1 MSPLSPRQNYTDRL
15 EHYVIGSGPSG
26 VACASALV
34 RRGGRVRIADAGISI
49 EPARADL
56 VADLRRSPPGSW
68 TDSQVFQLKAGMRAS
83 AQGIPLKLAYGSD
96 FPYRDC
102 DRHLRVS
109 YHGVSVRPS
118 LARGGLSN
126 TWGAAM
132 MPYRE
137 PDIAD
142 WPIGLSELA
151 PHYVAAAELTGLSGK
166 SDDLEHLF
174 PLYRRQPAALNLSRQ
189 ATLLLTALGRHRTEL
204 TRAGIH
210 FGQAR
215 VAVQA
220 ALPQQSNGCVYCGLC
235 MYGCPYGFI
244 YNAETTLQQLRMNPN
259 VSYEP
264 DIVITTLQESS
275 DSVRIEG
282 YHRLDS
288 SPYYVE
294 AERVYLACG
303 AIPTTQILLR
313 SLAVYDQ
320 DVWMKDNQYFLLP
333 LVLATA
339 AGDVAHESL
348 HTLSQVFLEILDT
361 SISPYT
367 VHLQLYSYNDL
378 IGQAVRQS
386 LGPAA
391 GLFGFLV
398 RSLESRLLII
408 QGYLHSAHSAR
419 IGVRLKKGPP
429 DSLEL
434 KADTNRDT
442 APIVRRVVRKLFRV
456 ARYLG
461 AFPLSPMLQI
471 AEPGRGFHTGGT
483 FPMRSHP
490 GTLESD
496 TLGRPLGFRRVHV
509 VDATVLPSIPATTIT
524 FSVMANAHRI
534 GWESMDLS

>member
-1 MSPLSPRQNYTDRL
+1 MSALGPRDVHTGRL
-15 EHYVIGSGPSG
+15 EYYVIGSGPAG
-26 VACASALV
+26 VACAAALV
-34 RRGGRVRIADAGISI
+34 QRGGRVRIVDAGISI
-49 EPARADL
+49 EPTRAQA
-56 VADLRRSPPGSW
+56 VALLQHSPPGSW
-68 TDSQVFQLKAGMRAS
+68 TDSQIAQLKTGTRAS
-83 AQGIPLKLAYGSD
+83 AKGIPLKLAYGSD

-102 DRHLRVS
+102 DRHLRVT
-109 YHGVSVRPS
+109 YQGVSVRPS

-137 PDIAD
+137 GDIAD

-151 PHYVAAAELTGLSGK
+151 RHYSAAAELTGLSAK
-166 SDDLEHLF
+166 RDDLEQLF
-174 PLYRRQPAALNLSRQ
+174 PLYRTSPAALNLSRQ
-189 ATLLLTALGRHRTEL
+189 ATLLLTALGRHRAEL

-215 VAVQA
+215 VAVQV
-220 ALPQQSNGCVYCGLC
+220 ALPQQSEGCVYCGLC
-235 MYGCPYGFI
+235 MYGCPYGYI
-244 YNAETTLQQLRMNPN
+244 YNSETTLQQLRTNPN

-264 DIVITTLQESS
+264 DIVVTALQECS
-275 DSVRIEG
+275 DGVRIEG
-282 YHRLDS
+282 YHRVDGA
-288 SPYYVE
+288 PYYVE
-294 AERVYLACG
+294 AERVYLASG

-333 LVLATA
+333 LVLASGA
-339 AGDVAHESL
+339 EDVTHEPL

-361 SISPYT
+361 AISPYT

-386 LGPAA
+386 LGPVAP
-391 GLFGFLV
+391 LFGFLA
-398 RSLESRLLII
+398 RSLERRLLII

-434 KADTNRDT
+434 KADKNAET
-442 APIVRRVVRKLFRV
+442 APIVRRVIRRLMRV
-456 ARYLG
+456 GRYLG
-461 AFPLSPMLQI
+461 AFPLWPMLQI

-483 FPMRSHP
+483 FPMRFHP
-490 GTLESD
+490 GALESD
-496 TLGRPLGFRRVHV
+496 TLGRPYGFSRVYV

-534 GWESMDLS
+534 GWESMDVT